1 MKQSILRNEDG
12 EKIHI
17 FYHIII
23 YIYIYIIVKT
33 QNQLKLYKDG
43 SVLENDQAGAG
54 FIIPDFKTEKS
65 FST

>member
-1 MKQSILRNEDG
+1 MKT
-12 EKIHI
+12 EKKSTY
-17 FYHIII
+17 FII
-23 YIYIYIIVKT
+23 YIYKLVKT

-65 FST
+65 FSTLGR